1 MNCFAK
7 AKRNTSESEERD
19 GGVTMPVRMDELDDE
34 QLAATA
40 YVWRQRA
47 QAGEKN
53 ARRTWARME
62 QELQRRLGPTP
73 SNHAP
78 LEVEL
83 SLQRPWWRFW

>member
-1 MNCFAK
+1 
-7 AKRNTSESEERD
+7 
-19 GGVTMPVRMDELDDE
+19 MPVRMDELDDE

-53 ARRTWARME
+53 ARRTWARLE

-78 LEVEL
+78 LEAV
-83 SLQRPWWRFW
+83 SSPRRSWWRFW